1 MVQNLESASNM
12 LPIGQFIDYKRGD
25 GRYLLP
31 GKVILIQ
38 ASTMF
43 SNDNYPQFRQ
53 SSLLVKGQAKDH
65 CFHYNS

>member
-43 SNDNYPQFRQ
+43 SNDN
-53 SSLLVKGQAKDH
+53 
-65 CFHYNS
+65 